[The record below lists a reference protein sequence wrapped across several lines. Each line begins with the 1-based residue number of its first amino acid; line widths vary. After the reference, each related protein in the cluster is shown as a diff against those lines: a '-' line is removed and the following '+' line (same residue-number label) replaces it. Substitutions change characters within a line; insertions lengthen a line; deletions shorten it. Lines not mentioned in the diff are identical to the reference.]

1 MTSDQPALSLRNPNV
16 QHLRRLIGR
25 RRSRTEAG
33 QFVFE
38 GPTLLDEALHA
49 AFPIDAVFVDAT
61 MTERLAPLLAR
72 LAATTAVHVLAYG
85 VLAKVSDTTSP
96 QGLIAVAPRPD
107 VTLDSFLAT
116 GVRGLVIVLDSI
128 NDPGNAGTIVRTAEA
143 VGAAGVVFARE
154 STDPFGPKTVRAAA
168 GSAFRVPLVGADAT
182 SAAMATLRSAG
193 FSCVG
198 TVATHGD
205 DHRLVDLTGDVGLVL
220 GSEAHGLAP
229 DVVAVLDQRVTIPM
243 RGSVESLNVA
253 AAAAVLGYE
262 RMRQSDAP
270 MDVTGSE
277 AEG

>member
-38 GPTLLDEALHA
+38 GPTLLEEALQA
-49 AFPIDAVFVDAT
+49 ELPIDAVFIDAA
-61 MTERLAPLLAR
+61 MTQRLASLVAR
-72 LAATTAVHVLAYG
+72 LTDTTAVHVLADG

-96 QGLIAVAPRPD
+96 QGLVAIAPRPD
-107 VTLDSFLAT
+107 VTLESFLAT
-116 GVRGLVIVLDSI
+116 GVRGLVIVLDAI

-143 VGAAGVVFARE
+143 VGAAGVVFAHD
-154 STDPFGPKTVRAAA
+154 STDPYGPKTVRAAA
-168 GSAFRVPLVGADAT
+168 GSAFRLPLVGAGATRDAT
-182 SAAMATLRSAG
+182 DTLRSAG

-198 TVATHGD
+198 TVATDGD
-205 DHRLVDLTGDVGLVL
+205 DHRRVDLTGDIGLVL

-229 DVVAVLDQRVTIPM
+229 DVIAVLDRRVTIPM

-262 RMRQSDAP
+262 RMRQSDAA
-270 MDVTGSE
+270 GS
-277 AEG
+277 GG

>member
-1 MTSDQPALSLRNPNV
+1 MTGDQPALSLRNPNV

-38 GPTLLDEALHA
+38 GPTLVDEALQA
-49 AFPIDAVFVDAT
+49 GFPIDAVFVDAP
-61 MTERLAPLLAR
+61 MRERLAPLLTK
-72 LAATTAVHVLAYG
+72 LAATTAVHVLADG

-96 QGLIAVAPRPD
+96 QGIVAIAPRPAA
-107 VTLDSFLAT
+107 TLDPFVAT
-116 GVRGLVIVLDSI
+116 GVRGLVIVLDAI

-143 VGAAGVVFARE
+143 VGAAGVVFADD
-154 STDPFGPKTVRAAA
+154 STDPYGPKTVRAAA
-168 GSAFRVPLVGADAT
+168 GSAFRVPLIGAGAT
-182 SAAMATLRSAG
+182 SEVMAALRSAG

-198 TVATHGD
+198 TVAAGGD

-229 DVVAVLDQRVTIPM
+229 DAVAVLDQRVTIPM

-262 RMRQSDAP
+262 RMRQLDAA
-270 MDVTGSE
+270 GF
-277 AEG
+277 GG